1 MIPLHFMWIMWT
13 TGLIFGIGL
22 GVGIGKY
29 IERKAWNKL
38 IDDGIIPKPKVK

>member
-1 MIPLHFMWIMWT
+1 MAPFWLMWLAWLFLGT
-13 TGLIFGIGL
+13 GL

-38 IDDGIIPKPKVK
+38 IDDGILPKPKKHQ